1 MAGWRKPSSSHRLRG
16 ECESP
21 EGLVCM
27 GGNDADEV
35 FDDVFS
41 SGGIP
46 TPQALRPKPFLTASA
61 LCAWTGSPHRPDY
74 LSGRWTRW
82 PDTGDCHR
90 SVMVPGPVATRKRF
104 RLPVEDSPTHSRRGA
119 CLQPHLGSAQRI
131 SGQSLCSERKDSR
144 PGRGAFS
151 GRLLGIPA
159 DELHLAAAQ
168 GSSKVCHGRKRR
180 ALGAKSLAGS
190 GGSRR
195 SAVSSGRCVEG

>member
-1 MAGWRKPSSSHRLRG
+1 MLMRCSTMFFLLRWD
-16 ECESP
+16 P
-21 EGLVCM
+21 
-27 GGNDADEV
+27 D
-35 FDDVFS
+35 
-41 SGGIP
+41 
-46 TPQALRPKPFLTASA
+46 TASIETEA
-61 LCAWTGSPHRPDY
+61 LPSLPRPCAHGQAALIGRIIY
-74 LSGRWTRW
+74 LAGGQRW

-90 SVMVPGPVATRKRF
+90 SVMGPGPVATRKRF

-144 PGRGAFS
+144 PGRGALS

-168 GSSKVCHGRKRR
+168 GSPKVCHGRKRR

>member
-1 MAGWRKPSSSHRLRG
+1 M
-16 ECESP
+16 
-21 EGLVCM
+21 
-27 GGNDADEV
+27 
-35 FDDVFS
+35 FFS

-46 TPQALRPKPFLTASA
+46 TLQALRPKPFPHCL
-61 LCAWTGSPHRPDY
+61 GPVRMDRHPHRPDY
-74 LSGRWTRW
+74 LSGRWPRW

-90 SVMVPGPVATRKRF
+90 SVMVPGPVATRKATRKRF
-104 RLPVEDSPTHSRRGA
+104 RLPVEDSRAHSRRGA

-131 SGQSLCSERKDSR
+131 SGQSLCSEWKDSR
-144 PGRGAFS
+144 PGRGALS

-168 GSSKVCHGRKRR
+168 GSPKVCHGRKRR